1 MFSVK
6 KLRSDSGRIKAV
18 IAVVILVIV
27 IGADVAVLKLSG
39 GRVSTLTAVSLSRTA
54 MENVK
59 KVNSAQVGMVIDMDG
74 KIEYAPLN
82 IGMDV
87 GLKFDIDMEAVRGPL
102 KTKGFVDAEIEVLG
116 KKNKA
121 SAEFFTDDGEKENS
135 VTYARLANMNWTKK
149 TKEKKA
155 SGTSGNPMGAGIVI
169 VKGISEEKLTAE
181 LMEET
186 VEVDGKE
193 AWQMNCVA
201 DGVFL
206 KDVIDT
212 DLVNEDDLPFD
223 PEKVEWE
230 NVQIPVTV
238 YIYKET
244 KLPARIVMDCSTIG
258 GEALSKTLKD
268 SLENTMFS
276 GINVT
281 ISKCAVDMTIT
292 RYDEIEE
299 IVIPEEALSAK
310 ESKDLLSQI
319 LDTIGVEQ

>member
-6 KLRSDSGRIKAV
+6 KERSDSGRIKAV
-18 IAVVILVIV
+18 LAVVILVIV
-27 IGADVAVLKLSG
+27 IGAAVAVLKLSG
-39 GRVSTLTAVSLSRTA
+39 GKVSTLTAVSLSKTA

-59 KVNSAQVGMVIDMDG
+59 EAKSAQVAMLIDMDG
-74 KIEYAPLN
+74 RIEYAPLN
-82 IGMDV
+82 IGMDI

-102 KTKGFVDAEIEVLG
+102 KTKGTVDAEIEVLG

-121 SAEFFTDDGEKENS
+121 RAEFFTDDEEKESS
-135 VTYARLANMNWTKK
+135 VTYARLADMNWTKK
-149 TKEKKA
+149 TKEKKS
-155 SGTSGNPMGAGIVI
+155 SGTSANPMGAGIVI
-169 VKGISEEKLTAE
+169 INAISEEKLTAE
-181 LMEET
+181 LLEQT
-186 VEVDGKE
+186 AEVDGKE

-230 NVQIPVTV
+230 NVKIPVTV

-258 GEALSKTLKD
+258 GEALSKMLKD
-268 SLENTMFS
+268 SLKDTMFD
-276 GINVT
+276 GIDVN

-292 RYDEIEE
+292 RYDEIED
-299 IVIPEEALSAK
+299 IVIPEEALGAK

-319 LDTIGVEQ
+319 IDTIGFGQ